1 MPSYFYRAR
10 DTFGRAHE
18 GIEVAASEDEVL
30 RALSQMRLTP
40 VLIEPR
46 SMNGAVPAGRGAPAA
61 LPAGRAAPAAAPA
74 RTAEA
79 EAAPAP
85 FWSEWLKRPVQ
96 PGSVALFARQ
106 LATMTAAGLPL
117 VRALRSIAR
126 DHHDPRL
133 SSMLEQVCDD
143 VQKGDSLAKALS
155 RHPRAFSDVFVSL
168 VETGEVSGSL
178 DSVLGQTAGYFERAE
193 MLRLKVEAALRY
205 PTFILSFAG
214 VVLAAMFFKIV
225 PMFSD
230 IYSRFRVTLPAPTRM
245 LLGISSA
252 LTHNALAVLL
262 ITLFAGLGLFLWL
275 RTDEGRTRF
284 DALKFR
290 IPLFGSLVSM
300 YAMTRYARTLG
311 ILVSSGTNI
320 LYALR
325 VLRPVPGNR
334 MVARAV
340 DQVRAQV
347 EGGASLARAMGDTG
361 VFPDMLVQMTATG
374 EETGRLDEMLL
385 RTADFYEQRVTAKV
399 EGLSSLVEPVA
410 IVLLGL
416 VIALMLVALYLP
428 IFNLGHA
435 MRSGMLG
442 SS

>member
-1 MPSYFYRAR
+1 MPSYYYRAR

-18 GIEVAASEDEVL
+18 GIEVASSEDEVL
-30 RALSQMRLTP
+30 RALARMRLTP

-46 SMNGAVPAGRGAPAA
+46 AVNGNGAVHAGALRPA
-61 LPAGRAAPAAAPA
+61 
-74 RTAEA
+74 TA
-79 EAAPAP
+79 EAAPRSAWP
-85 FWSEWLKRPVQ
+85 SWLRRPVQ

-106 LATMTAAGLPL
+106 LATMMSAGLPL

-126 DHHDPRL
+126 DHHDRRL
-133 SSMLEQVCDD
+133 SAILEQVGED
-143 VQKGDSLAKALS
+143 VQKGESLAAALG
-155 RHPRAFSDVFVSL
+155 RHPRAFGEVFVSL
-168 VETGEVSGSL
+168 VQTGEVSGSL
-178 DSVLGQTAGYFERAE
+178 DEVLAHTATYLERAE

-205 PTFILSFAG
+205 PTFILTFAG
-214 VVLAAMFFKIV
+214 GVLAAMFFKIV

-230 IYSRFRVTLPAPTRM
+230 IYSRFRVTLPAPTR
-245 LLGISSA
+245 LLLAISRT
-252 LTHNALAVLL
+252 LTHNAAAV
-262 ITLFAGLGLFLWL
+262 AGLLVLAGVAFVLWH
-275 RTDEGRTRF
+275 RTEEGRIRF
-284 DALKFR
+284 DSLKFR
-290 IPLFGSLVSM
+290 APLFGSLVRM

-311 ILVSSGTNI
+311 ILMGSGTNI

-340 DQVRAQV
+340 DAVRAQV
-347 EGGASLARAMGDTG
+347 EGGASLSRAMADTG

-374 EETGRLDEMLL
+374 EETGRLDEMLG
-385 RTADFYEQRVTAKV
+385 RTAEFYEQRVTAKV

-410 IVLLGL
+410 IVLLGV

-435 MRSGMLG
+435 MRSGVLG
-442 SS
+442 PS

>member
-10 DTFGRAHE
+10 DLSGRSHE

-30 RALSQMRLTP
+30 RALSQMQLTP

-46 SMNGAVPAGRGAPAA
+46 TLNGAG
-61 LPAGRAAPAAAPA
+61 AAAVRAMRPSA
-74 RTAEA
+74 AETTAPQALGLLLRHRVE
-79 EAAPAP
+79 
-85 FWSEWLKRPVQ
+85 

-106 LATMTAAGLPL
+106 LSTMMSAGLPL

-126 DHHDPRL
+126 DHHDKRL
-133 SSMLEQVCDD
+133 ARILEHVGDD
-143 VQKGDSLAKALS
+143 VQKGESLASALHQ
-155 RHPRAFSDVFVSL
+155 HPEAFGEVFVSL
-168 VETGEVSGSL
+168 VQTGEVSGSL
-178 DSVLGQTAGYFERAE
+178 DEVLEQTAGYLERAE
-193 MLRLKVEAALRY
+193 LLRLKVEAALRY
-205 PTFILSFAG
+205 PTFILTFAG
-214 VVLAAMFFKIV
+214 GVLLAMFFKII

-230 IYSRFRVTLPAPTRM
+230 IYARFRVQLPAPTRL
-245 LLGISSA
+245 LLGISHA
-252 LTHNALAVLL
+252 LTSNAIPALLLAVL
-262 ITLFAGLGLFLWL
+262 GLLALVAWL
-275 RTDEGRTRF
+275 RTEEGRIRW
-284 DALKFR
+284 DGMKFR
-290 IPLFGSLVSM
+290 VPLFGSLVQM

-311 ILVSSGTNI
+311 ILVGSGTNI

-325 VLRPVPGNR
+325 VLRPVPGNH
-334 MVARAV
+334 MVAKGI
-340 DQVRAQV
+340 DDVRVQV
-347 EGGASLARAMGDTG
+347 EGGASLSRAMAETG

-435 MRSGMLG
+435 MRSGML
-442 SS
+442 SP

>member
-10 DTFGRAHE
+10 DLSGRAHE

-30 RALSQMRLTP
+30 RALSQMQLTP

-46 SMNGAVPAGRGAPAA
+46 SMNNGSAQVRANAV
-61 LPAGRAAPAAAPA
+61 RAAAEAAAPHA
-74 RTAEA
+74 FGHLLRRRIE
-79 EAAPAP
+79 
-85 FWSEWLKRPVQ
+85 

-106 LATMTAAGLPL
+106 LSTMMSAGLPL

-126 DHHDPRL
+126 DHHDKRL
-133 SSMLEQVCDD
+133 ARILEQVGDD
-143 VQKGDSLAKALS
+143 VQKGESLATALS
-155 RHPRAFSDVFVSL
+155 AHPEAFGEVFVSL
-168 VETGEVSGSL
+168 VQTGEVSGSL
-178 DSVLGQTAGYFERAE
+178 DEVLDQTAGYLERAE
-193 MLRLKVEAALRY
+193 LLRLKVEAALRY
-205 PTFILSFAG
+205 PTFILTFAG
-214 VVLAAMFFKIV
+214 GVLLAMFFKII
-225 PMFSD
+225 PMFAD
-230 IYSRFRVTLPAPTRM
+230 IYGRFRVQLPVPTRV
-245 LLGISSA
+245 LLGISHA
-252 LTHNALAVLL
+252 LTSHALATLL
-262 ITLFAGLGLFLWL
+262 LVILAALALAAWL
-275 RTDEGRTRF
+275 RTEEGRIRW
-284 DALKFR
+284 DGMKFQ
-290 IPLFGSLVSM
+290 IPLFGSLVQM

-311 ILVSSGTNI
+311 ILVGSGTNI

-325 VLRPVPGNR
+325 VLRPVPGNK
-334 MVARAV
+334 MVAKGI
-340 DQVRAQV
+340 DDVRTQV
-347 EGGASLARAMGDTG
+347 EGGAALSRAMAETG

-435 MRSGMLG
+435 MRSGML
-442 SS
+442 SP

>member
-1 MPSYFYRAR
+1 MPSYYYRAR
-10 DTFGRAHE
+10 DTSGRAHE

-46 SMNGAVPAGRGAPAA
+46 AMNGAAA
-61 LPAGRAAPAAAPA
+61 TLRAARPVRFDATPEPGWKQLL
-74 RTAEA
+74 R
-79 EAAPAP
+79 
-85 FWSEWLKRPVQ
+85 RPVQ

-106 LATMTAAGLPL
+106 LATMMSAGLPL

-126 DHHDPRL
+126 DHHDRRL
-133 SSMLEQVCDD
+133 SSILEQVSDD
-143 VQKGDSLAKALS
+143 VSKGDSLAMALG
-155 RHPRAFSDVFVSL
+155 RHPRAFGEVFVSL
-168 VETGEVSGSL
+168 VQTGEVSGSL
-178 DSVLGQTAGYFERAE
+178 DEVLGQMAAYLERAE

-214 VVLAAMFFKIV
+214 AVLLAMFFKIV

-230 IYSRFRVTLPAPTRM
+230 IYSRFRVTLPAPTR
-245 LLGISSA
+245 LLLAISRA
-252 LTHNALAVLL
+252 LTHNAILVVL
-262 ITLFAGLGLFLWL
+262 ITGLAGLALWLWL
-275 RTDEGRTRF
+275 RSEAGRVRF

-290 IPLFGSLVSM
+290 IPLFGSLVRM

-311 ILVSSGTNI
+311 ILVGSGTNI

-334 MVARAV
+334 MVGHAV
-340 DQVRAQV
+340 DAVRTRV
-347 EGGASLARAMGDTG
+347 EGGSSLARAMADTG

-374 EETGRLDEMLL
+374 EETGRLDEMLT

-435 MRSGMLG
+435 MRSGTLG
-442 SS
+442 PS

>member
-1 MPSYFYRAR
+1 MPSYYYRAR

-30 RALSQMRLTP
+30 RALSNMRLTP
-40 VLIEPR
+40 VLIETR
-46 SMNGAVPAGRGAPAA
+46 SANGATTATLGGVRPVPIDAPSTPRWRG
-61 LPAGRAAPAAAPA
+61 LLQR
-74 RTAEA
+74 R
-79 EAAPAP
+79 
-85 FWSEWLKRPVQ
+85 VQ

-106 LATMTAAGLPL
+106 LATMMAAGLPL
-117 VRALRSIAR
+117 VKALRSIAR
-126 DHHDPRL
+126 DHHDRRL
-133 SSMLEQVCDD
+133 SRILEQVGDD
-143 VQKGDSLAKALS
+143 VQKGDSLATALG
-155 RHPRAFSDVFVSL
+155 RHPRAFGEVFVSL
-168 VETGEVSGSL
+168 VQTGEVSGSL
-178 DSVLGQTAGYFERAE
+178 DEVLGEMAAYLERAE

-214 VVLAAMFFKIV
+214 AVLLAMFFKIV

-230 IYSRFRVTLPAPTRM
+230 IYSRFRVTLPAPTR
-245 LLGISSA
+245 LLLAISGA
-252 LTHNALAVLL
+252 LTHNAVLVGFAV
-262 ITLFAGLGLFLWL
+262 GLGGLVFWLW
-275 RTDEGRTRF
+275 RRSEEGRVRF
-284 DALKFR
+284 DAMKFR
-290 IPLFGSLVSM
+290 IPLFGSLVRM

-311 ILVSSGTNI
+311 ILVGSGTNI

-334 MVARAV
+334 MVGRAIES
-340 DQVRAQV
+340 VRTQV
-347 EGGASLARAMGDTG
+347 EGGSSLARAMGETG

-374 EETGRLDEMLL
+374 EETGRLDEMLR

-442 SS
+442 PS

>member
-1 MPSYFYRAR
+1 MPSYYYRAR

-46 SMNGAVPAGRGAPAA
+46 AMNGTVAVPAGAVRPT
-61 LPAGRAAPAAAPA
+61 PIDAAPRP
-74 RTAEA
+74 RWRE
-79 EAAPAP
+79 
-85 FWSEWLKRPVQ
+85 LLRRPVQ
-96 PGSVALFARQ
+96 QGSVALFARQ
-106 LATMTAAGLPL
+106 LATMMAAGLPL

-126 DHHDPRL
+126 DHHDRRL
-133 SSMLEQVCDD
+133 SSILEQVGDD
-143 VQKGDSLAKALS
+143 VQKGDALATALG
-155 RHPRAFSDVFVSL
+155 RHPRAFGEVFVSL
-168 VETGEVSGSL
+168 VQTGEVSGSL
-178 DSVLGQTAGYFERAE
+178 DEVLGQTASYLERAE

-205 PTFILSFAG
+205 PTFILSFAAA
-214 VVLAAMFFKIV
+214 VLMAMFFKIV

-230 IYSRFRVTLPAPTRM
+230 IYSRFRVTLPAPTR
-245 LLGISSA
+245 LLLAISA
-252 LTHNALAVLL
+252 GLTHNAIAVVLV
-262 ITLFAGLGLFLWL
+262 AGLASLALWLWL
-275 RTDEGRTRF
+275 RSEEGRVRF

-290 IPLFGSLVSM
+290 VPLFGSLVRM

-311 ILVSSGTNI
+311 ILVGSGTNI

-334 MVARAV
+334 MVGRAV
-340 DQVRAQV
+340 DAVRMQV
-347 EGGASLARAMGDTG
+347 EGGASLARAMAETG

-374 EETGRLDEMLL
+374 EETGRLDEMLM

-442 SS
+442 PS

>member
-1 MPSYFYRAR
+1 MPSYYYRAR

-30 RALSQMRLTP
+30 RALSNMRLTP
-40 VLIEPR
+40 VHIEAR
-46 SMNGAVPAGRGAPAA
+46 ATNGAATIGVPRTRPTD
-61 LPAGRAAPAAAPA
+61 AAPA
-74 RTAEA
+74 RAWRDL
-79 EAAPAP
+79 
-85 FWSEWLKRPVQ
+85 FKRPVQ

-117 VRALRSIAR
+117 VKALRSIAR
-126 DHHDPRL
+126 DHSDRRL
-133 SSMLEQVCDD
+133 SGILEQVSDD
-143 VQKGDSLAKALS
+143 VQKGDSLAAALS
-155 RHPRAFSDVFVSL
+155 RHPRAFGEVFVSL
-168 VETGEVSGSL
+168 VQTGEVSGSL
-178 DSVLGQTAGYFERAE
+178 DEVLGQMATYLEKAE

-214 VVLAAMFFKIV
+214 AVLLAMFFKIV

-230 IYSRFRVTLPAPTRM
+230 IYSRFRVTLPAPTR
-245 LLGISSA
+245 LLLAISAA
-252 LTHNALAVLL
+252 LTHNAILVALVV
-262 ITLFAGLGLFLWL
+262 GLGVLALWLWL
-275 RTDEGRTRF
+275 RSEDGRVRF
-284 DALKFR
+284 DAMKFQ
-290 IPLFGSLVSM
+290 IPLFGSLVRM

-311 ILVSSGTNI
+311 ILVGSGTNI

-334 MVARAV
+334 MLARAV
-340 DQVRAQV
+340 DEVRAQV
-347 EGGASLARAMGDTG
+347 EGGSSLSRAMAATE

-374 EETGRLDEMLL
+374 EETGRLDEMLM

-410 IVLLGL
+410 IALLGV

-442 SS
+442 PS

>member
-1 MPSYFYRAR
+1 MPSYYYRAR
-10 DTFGRAHE
+10 DTSGRAHE

-30 RALSQMRLTP
+30 RALSNMRLTP
-40 VLIEPR
+40 VLIETR
-46 SMNGAVPAGRGAPAA
+46 GTNGSTIATLAGVRPVPIESQSHTLWKSLVHWR
-61 LPAGRAAPAAAPA
+61 
-74 RTAEA
+74 
-79 EAAPAP
+79 
-85 FWSEWLKRPVQ
+85 VQ

-106 LATMTAAGLPL
+106 LATMMAAGLPL

-126 DHHDPRL
+126 DHHDRRL
-133 SSMLEQVCDD
+133 AGILEHVSDD
-143 VQKGDSLAKALS
+143 VQKGDSLAMALS
-155 RHPRAFSDVFVSL
+155 RHPRAFGEVFVSL
-168 VETGEVSGSL
+168 VQTGEVSGSL
-178 DSVLGQTAGYFERAE
+178 DEVLGQMASYLERAE

-214 VVLAAMFFKIV
+214 AVLLAMFFKIV

-230 IYSRFRVTLPAPTRM
+230 IYSRFRVTLPAPTR
-245 LLGISSA
+245 LLLAISAA
-252 LTHNALAVLL
+252 LTHNAIVVALV
-262 ITLFAGLGLFLWL
+262 AGLGLLALWIWL
-275 RTDEGRTRF
+275 RSEDGRVRF

-290 IPLFGSLVSM
+290 VPLFGSLVRM

-311 ILVSSGTNI
+311 ILVGSGTNI

-340 DQVRAQV
+340 DAVRTRV
-347 EGGASLARAMGDTG
+347 EGGSSLARAMSETG

-374 EETGRLDEMLL
+374 EETGRLDEMLS

-435 MRSGMLG
+435 MRSGILG
-442 SS
+442 PS

>member
-1 MPSYFYRAR
+1 MPSYYYRAR
-10 DTFGRAHE
+10 DTSGRAHE

-46 SMNGAVPAGRGAPAA
+46 AMNGAAAVSAGAA
-61 LPAGRAAPAAAPA
+61 RPVIVDAAPRPLWKELF
-74 RTAEA
+74 R
-79 EAAPAP
+79 
-85 FWSEWLKRPVQ
+85 RPVQ

-106 LATMTAAGLPL
+106 LATMMSAGLPL

-126 DHHDPRL
+126 DHHDRRL
-133 SSMLEQVCDD
+133 SGILEQVSDD
-143 VQKGDSLAKALS
+143 VQKGNALATALG
-155 RHPRAFSDVFVSL
+155 RHPHAFGEVFVSL
-168 VETGEVSGSL
+168 VQTGEVSGSL
-178 DSVLGQTAGYFERAE
+178 DEVLGQMATYLERAE

-214 VVLAAMFFKIV
+214 AVLLAMFFKIV

-230 IYSRFRVTLPAPTRM
+230 IYSRFRVKLPAPTR
-245 LLGISSA
+245 LLLAISSG
-252 LTHNALAVLL
+252 LTHNAAIVVLVVGL
-262 ITLFAGLGLFLWL
+262 AGLVLWL
-275 RTDEGRTRF
+275 CLRSEEGRVRF
-284 DALKFR
+284 DAMKFSV
-290 IPLFGSLVSM
+290 PLFGSLVRM
-300 YAMTRYARTLG
+300 YAMARYARTLG
-311 ILVSSGTNI
+311 ILVGSGTNI

-334 MVARAV
+334 MVGRAV
-340 DQVRAQV
+340 DAVRTQV
-347 EGGASLARAMGDTG
+347 EGGSSLARAMSETR

-374 EETGRLDEMLL
+374 EETGRLDEMLT
-385 RTADFYEQRVTAKV
+385 RTAEFYEQRVTAKV

-435 MRSGMLG
+435 MQSGMLG
-442 SS
+442 PS

>member
-1 MPSYFYRAR
+1 MPSYYYRAR
-10 DTFGRAHE
+10 DTLGRAHE

-30 RALSQMRLTP
+30 RALSQLRLTP
-40 VLIEPR
+40 VLIEARPL
-46 SMNGAVPAGRGAPAA
+46 NGA
-61 LPAGRAAPAAAPA
+61 AAAQSGVLVPRA
-74 RTAEA
+74 A
-79 EAAPAP
+79 EAAPR
-85 FWSEWLKRPVQ
+85 SRWLAWLRRPLQ

-106 LATMTAAGLPL
+106 LATMMSAGLPL

-126 DHHDPRL
+126 DHHDRRM
-133 SSMLEQVCDD
+133 SGILEQVSDD
-143 VQKGDSLAKALS
+143 VQKGESLATALG

-168 VETGEVSGSL
+168 VQTGEVSGTL
-178 DSVLGQTAGYFERAE
+178 DEVLAHTASYLERAE
-193 MLRLKVEAALRY
+193 VMRLKVEAALRY
-205 PTFILSFAG
+205 PTFILTFAG
-214 VVLAAMFFKIV
+214 GVLAAMFFKIV

-230 IYSRFRVTLPAPTRM
+230 IYSRFRVSLPAPTRM
-245 LLGISSA
+245 LLAISGA
-252 LTHNALAVLL
+252 LTHNALAVGVALALAL
-262 ITLFAGLGLFLWL
+262 IALRMWL
-275 RTDEGRTRF
+275 RTEEGSTRF

-290 IPLFGSLVSM
+290 IPLFGSLIRT

-311 ILVSSGTNI
+311 ILVGSGTNI

-340 DQVRAQV
+340 DAVRARV
-347 EGGASLARAMGDTG
+347 EGGAPLARAMADTG

-374 EETGRLDEMLL
+374 EETGRLEDMLS

-428 IFNLGHA
+428 IFNLGQA
-435 MRSGMLG
+435 MRAGMLG
-442 SS
+442 PS